1 MGSLCVVISL
11 CCFFFSCRCNK
22 KGIKEEFFSVFMIA
36 IVRGRKKK
44 GNKTYIQFD
53 SIQSLIILLTHNT
66 APTIESRV
74 RFTNKTTVEMDD
86 DDEEIMFLCAFFH
99 ESRSLYYFF
108 CYAIIKHGYN
118 NAWGCT
124 VMPSYRKIKTSHNKR
139 LFFYLLYTR

>member
-1 MGSLCVVISL
+1 
-11 CCFFFSCRCNK
+11 
-22 KGIKEEFFSVFMIA
+22 MIA
-36 IVRGRKKK
+36 IVRERKKK

-86 DDEEIMFLCAFFH
+86 DDDEEIMFLCAFFH

-108 CYAIIKHGYN
+108 LLCYNK
-118 NAWGCT
+118 AW
-124 VMPSYRKIKTSHNKR
+124 IQ
-139 LFFYLLYTR
+139 